1 MPRWKVEGISVV
13 EGDGE
18 DDEVEAS
25 DDFDPGEH
33 TVDEVKAWVEANPD
47 YATDVSEAEAAGKN
61 RVTLVEW
68 LDEFGET

>member
-18 DDEVEAS
+18 DDEVETS
-25 DDFDPGEH
+25 EDFDPGEH

>member
-47 YATDVSEAEAAGKN
+47 YAADVSEAEAAGKN
-61 RVTLVEW
+61 RSTLVDW
-68 LDEFGET
+68 LDSFGET